1 MRSGARR
8 VLLLAGAQCL
18 LAGSL
23 GAGEDFKVI
32 VHSSQPGTAIDRAL
46 LTRIYLGGASRWGD
60 GTPVTPVDQSAR
72 LPVRS
77 SFCVGGLGMPL
88 GRVQS
93 HWVDLVSTSRRR
105 PPMVKRSDEEVIAFV
120 GATRGAIGYV
130 SAGAAIPDAVKVLAV
145 VD

>member
-1 MRSGARR
+1 VRSGARR

-60 GTPVTPVDQSAR
+60 GTPVTPVDQTAR
-72 LPVRS
+72 APVRA
-77 SFCVGGLGMPL
+77 SFCVGALGMPL

-93 HWVDLVSTSRRR
+93 HWIDLVTSSRRR
-105 PPMVKRSDEEVIAFV
+105 PPVVKRSDEEVIALV
-120 GATRGAIGYV
+120 AATPGAIGYV
-130 SAGAAIPDAVKVLAV
+130 SAWAPTGDSVKVLRM